1 MQKPDPEVEKRIE
14 TLKEDVR
21 KMLSNAAGK
30 ATLEELSTLIDTLQ
44 RLGVAYHF
52 EYQISQALQSIYN
65 NYVDNNNINGSDD
78 DDLYTIALRFRLLRQ
93 QGYSL
98 SSDVFKKY
106 VDDNGEFKATLAN
119 DARALLCLF
128 ESSNLRKEGEDILEQ
143 LQRLSTRQLKS
154 MLPHLNSSFAEEV
167 NRTLEL
173 PLHKRMPRLEGR
185 QYISIYE
192 ADAARNDLLL
202 EIAKLD
208 FNSLQKLHRTELC
221 DLSRWEVLA
230 ANDLP
235 EYMQVCYFALLD
247 VVKEMEDN
255 LVNEGRSYRVHYAK
269 EAMKALVRA
278 YFVEA
283 IWFNTKYVPTF
294 EEYLE
299 ISVMSSGYPM
309 LSVQALVG
317 LEEVATKEAFD
328 WAISVPRILRSS
340 ALIARLV
347 DDIHTYK
354 VEEERGDA
362 PSGVQCYMKDHNVSE
377 EEACKKIKEMVDIA
391 WKNINEE
398 IQEPNH
404 PPLPLLLPS
413 LNLARM
419 MEVLYQNGDCYT
431 NSTGKT
437 KKRIASVLVDPIP
450 I

>member
-1 MQKPDPEVEKRIE
+1 
-14 TLKEDVR
+14 
-21 KMLSNAAGK
+21 MLSNAAGK

-143 LQRLSTRQLKS
+143 LQRFSTRQLKS

-173 PLHKRMPRLEGR
+173 PLHKRMPRLEAR

-192 ADAARNDLLL
+192 GDAARNDLLL

-221 DLSRWEVLA
+221 DLSRWWKAIDFATKLSFARDRLVECYFWILGVHFEPKYSISRKYMTKIIAIASVIDDIYDVYGTLDELKLFTNAIERWEVLA

-269 EAMKALVRA
+269 EAQSGSTQSMCH
-278 YFVEA
+278 
-283 IWFNTKYVPTF
+283 F

-317 LEEVATKEAFD
+317 LEEVALKAFD

-354 VEEERGDA
+354 LR
-362 PSGVQCYMKDHNVSE
+362 KSE
-377 EEACKKIKEMVDIA
+377 GCAI
-391 WKNINEE
+391 
-398 IQEPNH
+398 
-404 PPLPLLLPS
+404 
-413 LNLARM
+413 RM
-419 MEVLYQNGDCYT
+419 CNAT
-431 NSTGKT
+431 
-437 KKRIASVLVDPIP
+437 
-450 I
+450 

>member
-1 MQKPDPEVEKRIE
+1 MQKSDPEVEKRIE
-14 TLKEDVR
+14 TLKEDVT

-30 ATLEELSTLIDTLQ
+30 ATLEELSTLIDALQ

-52 EYQISQALQSIYN
+52 EYQISQALQSIY
-65 NYVDNNNINGSDD
+65 NNNINGSDD

-93 QGYSL
+93 QGYSV
-98 SSDVFKKY
+98 SS
-106 VDDNGEFKATLAN
+106 
-119 DARALLCLF
+119 
-128 ESSNLRKEGEDILEQ
+128 GEDILEQ
-143 LQRLSTRQLKS
+143 LQRFSTRQLKL
-154 MLPHLNSSFAEEV
+154 MLPNLNSSFAEEV

-173 PLHKRMPRLEGR
+173 PLHKRMPRLEAR

-208 FNSLQKLHRTELC
+208 FNALQKLHRTELC

-340 ALIARLV
+340 ALICRLV

-391 WKNINEE
+391 WRNINEE

-431 NSTGKT
+431 NSSGKT
-437 KKRIASVLVDPIP
+437 KKRITSVLVDPIP